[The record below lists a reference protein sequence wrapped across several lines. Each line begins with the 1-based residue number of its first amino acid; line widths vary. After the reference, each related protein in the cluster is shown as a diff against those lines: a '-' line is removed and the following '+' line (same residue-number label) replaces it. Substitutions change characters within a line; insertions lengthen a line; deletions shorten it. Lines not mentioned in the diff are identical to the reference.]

1 MFENITRSDYFQQH
15 NLHGDWS
22 LEGFHRCLHMLLIS
36 KQFSQLTSLFQCFLS
51 RGLQLLLL
59 SGLSGEQ
66 NSRFLSNPKSRE
78 IFSQIFIPHILYF
91 PNQGEYVTETPLGP
105 GGEASYST
113 VSILP
118 TSLPVCKKNYT
129 SGIPRK
135 QIHVVH
141 IDPHTQVVL
150 SGPKCEV
157 EEISGPTGQSWS
169 EISYMDLFL
178 RSS

>member
-1 MFENITRSDYFQQH
+1 MFENITRSDCFQQH

-22 LEGFHRCLHMLLIS
+22 LEGFHRCLHKLLIS

-51 RGLQLLLL
+51 RGLYLLLL

-78 IFSQIFIPHILYF
+78 SFSQIFTPHVLYF

-118 TSLPVCKKNYT
+118 TSLPVCKKITRLEFLENKSMWSLVVQNGARWKKLVVQLVKT
-129 SGIPRK
+129 GPRY
-135 QIHVVH
+135 H
-141 IDPHTQVVL
+141 IWI
-150 SGPKCEV
+150 C
-157 EEISGPTGQSWS
+157 
-169 EISYMDLFL
+169 F
-178 RSS
+178 